1 MVELSR
7 PLSKALLFTLYSL
20 LGQTIFVYVPVT
32 PPFKILLHTSSELHT
47 LSAYLTAAGCWRT
60 HDVTGSPGVSGF
72 PNTVAGEERPDGKG
86 AFQSLS
92 GSDILQFSPHSVH
105 PELATERYYKGAGAS
120 LVAQM
125 AKHLPAM
132 QEDQSFTVPFFSLT
146 NVVFF
151 LQERN

>member
-1 MVELSR
+1 MSQGHLGYVASQILWLGKRGRMGGS
-7 PLSKALLFTLYSL
+7 FSL
-20 LGQTIFVYVPVT
+20 
-32 PPFKILLHTSSELHT
+32 
-47 LSAYLTAAGCWRT
+47 
-60 HDVTGSPGVSGF
+60 
-72 PNTVAGEERPDGKG
+72 
-86 AFQSLS
+86 SLS

-125 AKHLPAM
+125 AKRLPAM